1 MARHDRSVS
10 FRRGF
15 TLIEM
20 AVVVAIVAVLA
31 AAFIP
36 DLVEAARTRMA
47 EKAAEDVGRIQ
58 SAAQWYFAESV
69 NLGSPDEGRWPGEGT
84 SPLSASNG
92 NRTCVARGAPQSPQD
107 QLVADGYLQLSAF
120 TNPWNTPYF
129 VRLTPGA
136 AVPTEV
142 CGLSVSTAL
151 PTVIANSFRSFLP
164 QAPACVPNNDCV
176 TAGMAPGTS
185 CCTST
190 IPKPGAE
197 ASFKYLTD
205 TWIPQNVYSTT
216 NMPVM
221 SYSACG
227 VCLPAGGGV
236 FEKNCIQREDTETT
250 SFPGNQVHPATFT
263 GPCKLVF
270 GDAACVGTLDGSR
283 TTCRGTSL

>member
-1 MARHDRSVS
+1 MARHDRSLS
-10 FRRGF
+10 IRRGF

-20 AVVVAIVAVLA
+20 AVVVAIVAILA

-36 DLVEAARTRMA
+36 DLIEAARTRMA
-47 EKAAEDVGRIQ
+47 EKAAEDVGKIQ

-69 NLGSPDEGRWPGEGT
+69 NLGAPDEGRWPGEGT
-84 SPLSASNG
+84 SPLSAVNG
-92 NRTCVARGAPQSPQD
+92 NRTCVARAAPDSAQD
-107 QLVADGYLQLSAF
+107 QLIADGYLQPAAF
-120 TNPWNTPYF
+120 ANPWNTPYF

-142 CGLSVSTAL
+142 CAFSVSTAL

-164 QAPACVPNNDCV
+164 QAACVPNNDCLAAAAV
-176 TAGMAPGTS
+176 PGTS

-205 TWIPQNVYSTT
+205 TWIPQNVYSAT

-221 SYSACG
+221 SYSGCGACTA
-227 VCLPAGGGV
+227 AGGGV
-236 FEKNCIQREDTETT
+236 FEKNCIQREDIETT
-250 SFPGNQVHPATFT
+250 SFPGNQVHPTTIT

-270 GDAACVGTLDGSR
+270 SDAVCAATLNASK
-283 TTCRGTSL
+283 TTCRGVSM